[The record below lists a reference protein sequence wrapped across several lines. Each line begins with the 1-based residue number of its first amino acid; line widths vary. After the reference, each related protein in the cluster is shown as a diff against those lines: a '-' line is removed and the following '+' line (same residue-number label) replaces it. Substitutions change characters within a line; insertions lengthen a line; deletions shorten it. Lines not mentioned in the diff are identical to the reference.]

1 MSSWEILAIAVGL
14 AMDAMAVSIGAGAS
28 ARAVGARATFRL
40 AFHFGLFQFMMPVA
54 GWLLG
59 SRVAPYIQA
68 VDHWVALLLLAIVGG
83 RMILEG
89 MSGQQREDIRD
100 PSRGLTLVMLSVAV
114 SIDALAVG
122 LTLAMLEVGIWWASV
137 TIGVVTGCL
146 SAIGLRV
153 GSRLGRKVG
162 RGMEVA
168 GGIVL
173 LVIGVRILVQHLFA

>member
-1 MSSWEILAIAVGL
+1 MSSWEILAVAVGL
-14 AMDAMAVSIGAGAS
+14 AMDATAVSLGAGATAGS
-28 ARAVGARATFRL
+28 GARATFRL

-59 SRVAPYIQA
+59 STVAPYIQA
-68 VDHWVALLLLAIVGG
+68 VDHWIALGLLGFVGG

-89 MSGQQREDIRD
+89 VSHGEHHGLRD
-100 PSRGLTLVMLSVAV
+100 PSRGLTLVMLSVAT

-137 TIGVVTGCL
+137 TIGVITGCL
-146 SAIGLRV
+146 SAIGVRV
-153 GSRLGRKVG
+153 GCRLGRSVG
-162 RGMEVA
+162 RGMEVG

-173 LVIGVRILVQHLFA
+173 LAIGIRILVQHMG